1 VSKDTNDLV
10 GRLALQ
16 LRPVRRLPSPLLRAA
31 TWLALSAS
39 YLALFVLAH
48 RLSGAPLAQS
58 IDTRFVVEEL
68 ATLATAGL
76 AAFAAFCCVI
86 PGYSRRIALL
96 PLPALFLWVASLGA
110 NCIADWPRLGVA
122 AGQLTPEPACIPVAM
137 LAGVLPAVAMV
148 MMLRRGA
155 PLYPRATVALG
166 ALAVAA
172 LTNAALPLFH
182 LGDVSIMVLVWDLGL
197 IALLSALAGWAGPR
211 ILNWRR
217 IVVA

>member
-1 VSKDTNDLV
+1 
-10 GRLALQ
+10 
-16 LRPVRRLPSPLLRAA
+16 
-31 TWLALSAS
+31 
-39 YLALFVLAH
+39 
-48 RLSGAPLAQS
+48 
-58 IDTRFVVEEL
+58 
-68 ATLATAGL
+68 
-76 AAFAAFCCVI
+76 
-86 PGYSRRIALL
+86 
-96 PLPALFLWVASLGA
+96 
-110 NCIADWPRLGVA
+110 
-122 AGQLTPEPACIPVAM
+122 
-137 LAGVLPAVAMV
+137 
-148 MMLRRGA
+148 RGA